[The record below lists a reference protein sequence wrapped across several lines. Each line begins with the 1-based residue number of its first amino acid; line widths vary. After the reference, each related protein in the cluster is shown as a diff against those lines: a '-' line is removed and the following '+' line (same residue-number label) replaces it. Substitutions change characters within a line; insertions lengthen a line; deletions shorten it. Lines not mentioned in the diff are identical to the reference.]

1 MKMFLLDKL
10 FNLSMSAG
18 SVGSIGS
25 VDSISSDC
33 DVGSVVL
40 QFGFVVSADSVGYD
54 G

>member
-1 MKMFLLDKL
+1 MVLPDKKL

-18 SVGSIGS
+18 PVGSVGS

-33 DVGSVVL
+33 DVSSVVS
-40 QFGFVVSADSVGYD
+40 QFGFVVSADSVGND